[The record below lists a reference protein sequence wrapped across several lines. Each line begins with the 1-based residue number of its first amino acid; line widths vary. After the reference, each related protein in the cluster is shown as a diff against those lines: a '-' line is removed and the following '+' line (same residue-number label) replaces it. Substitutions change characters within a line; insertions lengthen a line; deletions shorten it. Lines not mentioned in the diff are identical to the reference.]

1 MTVLITG
8 GSGFLGRRAAVYL
21 KTLGFRV
28 LTPSHGEL
36 DITDREAVQNWFR
49 ENRPEGV
56 IHTAAVSDTGL
67 CQQKPEWS
75 ERINVDGCIHLAEA
89 CREFGVKLLICSSD
103 QVYSG
108 SSFPGPHGEAEA
120 VTPNNVYGNQK
131 LRAEQKCLEILPET
145 VCLRLSWMYA
155 KRNDPGERGNFLTV
169 LKAALM
175 DESKVLTWPIH
186 DRRGITDVDAV
197 VKNLPAALKLP
208 GGIYNFGAE
217 NYENTYETVRSVL
230 EMLHLETV
238 LSRLVPNQEAFS
250 ANPRDISMDLTKLRA
265 AGIDFPTTKQ
275 CLLDALQERSNSM
288 TLYLCLDDR
297 NGLQFNKRRQSR
309 DAAVLE
315 DIRSQCT
322 GKLLIDPFS
331 EKLIQEAGIP
341 YALAPEKAEDFFAED
356 VPSEELLEQTKK
368 IVIYR
373 WNRHYPSDVRWE
385 PDLATMGFGLTE
397 TTEFPGT
404 SHERITREVYER

>member
-1 MTVLITG
+1 MTLLITG
-8 GSGFLGRRAAVYL
+8 GSGFLGRRAAAYF

-28 LTPSHGEL
+28 LIPSHGEL
-36 DITDREAVQNWFR
+36 DITDREAVRNWFR

-56 IHTAAVSDTGL
+56 IHTAAISDTGL

-75 ERINVDGCIHLAEA
+75 ERINVDGCVHLAES
-89 CREFGVKLLICSSD
+89 CREFGAKLLICSSD

-108 SSFPGPHGEAEA
+108 SAVSGPHKEDEP

-131 LRAEQKCLEILPET
+131 LQAEQKCLEILPET

-155 KRNDPGERGNFLTV
+155 GDSQPGERMHFLST
-169 LKAALM
+169 LKAALA
-175 DESKVLTWPIH
+175 DETKVLTWPVH
-186 DRRGITDVDAV
+186 DRRGITDVETV

-208 GGIYNFGAE
+208 GGVYNFGAE
-217 NYENTYETVRSVL
+217 NDQNTYETVGSVL
-230 EMLHLETV
+230 EMRNLEAA
-238 LSRLVPNQEAFS
+238 LNRLTPNLEAFAAS
-250 ANPRDISMDLTKLRA
+250 PRDISMDLTKLRA

-275 CLLDALQERSNSM
+275 CLLNALKGGKSM
-288 TLYLCLDDR
+288 TLYICLDDR

-309 DAAVLE
+309 DSAVLE
-315 DIRSQCT
+315 DIRSQCS

-341 YALAPEKAEDFFAED
+341 YVLPQEKAADFFAEN
-356 VPSEELLEQTKK
+356 VPSEEILEQTGKL
-368 IVIYR
+368 VIYR
-373 WNRHYPSDVRWE
+373 WNRHYPADIRWE
-385 PDLATMGFGLTE
+385 PDLAAMGFVLKETE
-397 TTEFPGT
+397 EFPGT